1 MPIVN
6 KNIKKGLYICHK
18 STVFLM
24 KTISILGCGWL
35 GKLLAI
41 SLISRGFL
49 VKGSTTSN
57 EKLKVLS
64 SDNIIPFLIDISQ
77 KEISSEF
84 LDSDILIIAITSKK
98 EVDFVRLISKIE
110 KSNIKNVIFISSTS
124 VYPVMN
130 KIMTEEDET
139 EIHPLVTIENLFRK
153 NTHFETTIIR
163 FSGLFGVERHPANWF
178 NNGRKIPQ
186 PNGFVNMI
194 YLDDC
199 IAIIE
204 NIITQNCFGETFN
217 ACSNHHPTRKDFY
230 EFARKVKGF
239 ELPIFEENEV
249 LQWKIIS
256 SEKLQKVLGYEFKLN
271 LFERLK
277 I

>member
-98 EVDFVRLISKIE
+98 RLI
-110 KSNIKNVIFISSTS
+110 
-124 VYPVMN
+124 
-130 KIMTEEDET
+130 
-139 EIHPLVTIENLFRK
+139 L
-153 NTHFETTIIR
+153 
-163 FSGLFGVERHPANWF
+163 
-178 NNGRKIPQ
+178 
-186 PNGFVNMI
+186 
-194 YLDDC
+194 LD
-199 IAIIE
+199 
-204 NIITQNCFGETFN
+204 
-217 ACSNHHPTRKDFY
+217 
-230 EFARKVKGF
+230 
-239 ELPIFEENEV
+239 
-249 LQWKIIS
+249 
-256 SEKLQKVLGYEFKLN
+256 
-271 LFERLK
+271 
-277 I
+277 

>member
-1 MPIVN
+1 
-6 KNIKKGLYICHK
+6 
-18 STVFLM
+18 M

-35 GKLLAI
+35 GKPLAI
-41 SLISRGFL
+41 SFISKGFL
-49 VKGSTTSN
+49 VKGSTTSD

-186 PNGFVNMI
+186 PN
-194 YLDDC
+194 
-199 IAIIE
+199 
-204 NIITQNCFGETFN
+204 
-217 ACSNHHPTRKDFY
+217 
-230 EFARKVKGF
+230 
-239 ELPIFEENEV
+239 
-249 LQWKIIS
+249 
-256 SEKLQKVLGYEFKLN
+256 
-271 LFERLK
+271 
-277 I
+277 